1 MSPKY
6 YIRIVFIIGFLTV
19 GSKKSLQAQDTY
31 LDSLWKVYANPLG
44 EKEERLKAISDF
56 AWEGY
61 LFSEPD
67 SAIYYAQLEYNL
79 AKKLKMPKYIGDAL
93 NTIASAHYLKSDLLE
108 ALRSYEEA
116 LVIYE
121 SIKMD
126 KGIANS
132 LNNIANIYAQL
143 GDYASAIKM
152 YTQSLKLDE
161 KNKDSVGIAAS
172 LNNIGLIYKYQG
184 NIEQAISYYEQSLQI
199 KLQNNDLQGVA
210 ASFNNLGIVYQEAGD
225 LKKALEFQYKS
236 LAIEEQIG
244 NSQGKASSLLN
255 IGSIYVEMNEV
266 EKAFDCYNKSYE
278 FQQKIGDKRGMSNTL
293 LYMAELHFKLGNF
306 GKSILLGRQ
315 SLIYSQ
321 EVGVISEINSAA
333 NFLYSLHKEKKD
345 FQQALEM
352 YELFIMTRDSLQRE
366 ENYNEITRQEIQYNY
381 DKKAVADS
389 IAYAKEK
396 QIQKAEMDVKNAE
409 LQVKKN
415 QQYALF
421 GGLFLVIVFSAFMYN
436 RFKVT
441 QRQKIVIEEQKHIV
455 DEKNQEITDSINYAK
470 RIQEAILPSRQS
482 LIDNLKNGFVLFKPK
497 DVVSGDFYW
506 LETYAKTRLNASVS
520 SDGRVSNLQLVGV
533 ETDKHVELN
542 GTVQSVYFAAADCTG
557 HGVPGALVS
566 VVCSNAL
573 SKALLEDG
581 FTETGR
587 LLDRTREL
595 VIERFAKS
603 GEEVKDGM
611 DISLVALQL
620 VNKANELK
628 ESDENDKPFLNIHT
642 HNLQWSGA
650 NNPLWLFN
658 KNRTSWPENVHHFI
672 DKNGQIVGFQIRP
685 NSQPI
690 GLYDIDEPFTTHE
703 VMLEKGDTVYVFTD
717 GYQDQFGGDKGKKF
731 KASQLREL
739 LVEIQDLTMDD
750 QRNVLEDTFEK
761 WRGTIEQ
768 IDDVCIIG
776 VRV

>member
-1 MSPKY
+1 
-6 YIRIVFIIGFLTV
+6 
-19 GSKKSLQAQDTY
+19 
-31 LDSLWKVYANPLG
+31 LWKVYSNPLL
-44 EKEERLKAISDF
+44 ESEERLKAISDF

-61 LFSEPD
+61 LFSDPD
-67 SAIYYAQLEYNL
+67 SAIYYARLEYDL
-79 AKKLKMPKYIGDAL
+79 AKKLKIPKYVGDAL

-116 LVIYE
+116 LAIYE

-132 LNNIANIYAQL
+132 LNNMGNIYSQL

-152 YTQSLKLDE
+152 YTNSLKLDE

-184 NIEQAISYYEQSLQI
+184 NIEQAISYYEQSLHI

-210 ASFNNLGIVYQEAGD
+210 ASYNNLGIVYQEAGD
-225 LKKALEFQYKS
+225 LKKALEFQYKG

-244 NSQGKASSLLN
+244 NSQGRASSFLN

-293 LYMAELHFKLGNF
+293 LYLAELHFKLGNF

-345 FQQALEM
+345 FEQALEM

-366 ENYNEITRQEIQYNY
+366 ENYNEITRQEIQYQY

-396 QIQKAEMDVKNAE
+396 QIQKAEMNVKNAE

-436 RFKVT
+436 RYKVT
-441 QRQKIVIEEQKHIV
+441 QQQKIVIEEQKFIV

-506 LETYAKTRLNASVS
+506 LETNDKRSVTLGSERNSGKTNQV
-520 SDGRVSNLQLVGV
+520 
-533 ETDKHVELN
+533 
-542 GTVQSVYFAAADCTG
+542 VYFAAADCTG

-581 FTETGR
+581 FTETGKI
-587 LLDRTREL
+587 LDRTREL
-595 VIERFAKS
+595 VVERFAKS

-611 DISLVALQL
+611 DISLVSLIRTEGEGVSPVQ
-620 VNKANELK
+620 KGM
-628 ESDENDKPFLNIHT
+628 
-642 HNLQWSGA
+642 LQWSGA
-650 NNPLWLFN
+650 NNPLWVIN
-658 KNRTSWPENVHHFI
+658 THRTQWPENVQYFK
-672 DKNGQIVGFQIRP
+672 DKNGKIVGFQLRP

-690 GLYDIDEPFTTHE
+690 GLYDIDEPFVTHE
-703 VMLEKGDTVYVFTD
+703 IEVEKGDTIYVFTD
-717 GYQDQFGGDKGKKF
+717 GFQDQFGGEKGKKF
-731 KASQLREL
+731 KASQLRDL
-739 LVEIQDLTMDD
+739 LIEIQHLEMDH
-750 QRNVLEDTFEK
+750 QREILEDTFEK
-761 WRGTIEQ
+761 WRGVMEQ

-776 VRV
+776 VRI

>member
-1 MSPKY
+1 MSSKY
-6 YIRIVFIIGFLTV
+6 YIFVFILIGFLLV
-19 GSKKSLQAQDTY
+19 APKHVFLAQDAY
-31 LDSLWKVYANPLG
+31 LDSLWKVYSNPLSD
-44 EKEERLKAISDF
+44 KEDRLKAISDF

-61 LFSEPD
+61 LFTEPD
-67 SAIYYAQLEYNL
+67 SAIFYAQLEYKL

-93 NTIASAHYLKSDLLE
+93 NTIASAHYLKSDLIE

-116 LVIYE
+116 LIIYE

-132 LNNIANIYAQL
+132 LNNMANIYAQL

-184 NIEQAISYYEQSLQI
+184 NIEQAISYYEQSLVI
-199 KLQNNDLQGVA
+199 KLKNNDLQGSA
-210 ASFNNLGIVYQEAGD
+210 ASYNNLGIVYQEAGD

-255 IGSIYVEMNEV
+255 IGGIYAEMNEV
-266 EKAFDCYNKSYE
+266 EKAFDCYNKSLE

-293 LYMAELHFKLGNF
+293 LYMAELHLKLGNHT
-306 GKSILLGRQ
+306 KSILLGRQ

-321 EVGVISEINSAA
+321 EVGVINEVNSAA
-333 NFLYSLHKEKKD
+333 NFLYSIHKDKKD
-345 FQQALEM
+345 FKQALEM
-352 YELFIMTRDSLQRE
+352 YELYILTRDSLQRE
-366 ENYNEITRQEIQYNY
+366 ENYNEIMRQEIQYTY

-389 IAYAKEK
+389 IEYAKEK

-421 GGLFLVIVFSAFMYN
+421 GGLFLVIVFSVFMYN
-436 RFKVT
+436 RYKVT
-441 QRQKIVIEEQKHIV
+441 QQQKIVIEEQKHVV

-506 LETYAKTRLNASVS
+506 LETYTKSQVLA
-520 SDGRVSNLQLVGV
+520 
-533 ETDKHVELN
+533 
-542 GTVQSVYFAAADCTG
+542 GTLTEINKEEPKVYFAAADCTG
-557 HGVPGALVS
+557 HGVPGAMVS

-581 FTETGR
+581 FTETGK

-611 DISLVALQL
+611 DISLVSLTRNGNVQRGIS
-620 VNKANELK
+620 
-628 ESDENDKPFLNIHT
+628 SDSPIYTK
-642 HNLQWSGA
+642 LQWSGA
-650 NNPLWLFN
+650 NNPLWLIN
-658 KNRTSWPENVHHFI
+658 NNRSSWPEDVSCFT
-672 DKNGQIVGFQIRP
+672 DKTGKKVGMQLRP

-690 GLYDIDEPFTTHE
+690 GLYDIDEPFVTHE
-703 VMLEKGDTVYVFTD
+703 VQLEQGDTIYVFTD
-717 GYQDQFGGDKGKKF
+717 GYQDQFGGEKGKKF

-739 LVEIQDLTMDD
+739 LIDIQQLEMDE
-750 QRNVLEDTFEK
+750 QRKILEETIEN
-761 WRGTIEQ
+761 WRGSIEQ
-768 IDDVCIIG
+768 IDDICVIG
-776 VRV
+776 VRI